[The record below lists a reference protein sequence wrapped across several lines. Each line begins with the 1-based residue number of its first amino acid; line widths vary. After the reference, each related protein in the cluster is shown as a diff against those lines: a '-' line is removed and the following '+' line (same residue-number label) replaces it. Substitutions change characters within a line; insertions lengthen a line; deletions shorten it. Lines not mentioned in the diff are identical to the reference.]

1 VKDFDFMLLLDVI
14 EHLYAPEQF
23 MHQLRDTVKLSP
35 NVKIV
40 VSTGNIGF
48 IVTRFMLLLGQF
60 NYGKRGILD
69 MTHTRLFTFGSLRA
83 LLEQGGFRIIETR
96 GISAP
101 FQLAMGNSRLARLL
115 LGLNQVLIRLSK
127 GLFSYQIFMVIKPYP
142 SLEYLLQ
149 SAEEQSAARGSS

>member
-1 VKDFDFMLLLDVI
+1 MLRSNSCD
-14 EHLYAPEQF
+14 
-23 MHQLRDTVKLSP
+23 QLRKAVRIIAEPEDR
-35 NVKIV
+35 
-40 VSTGNIGF
+40 GQHGQY
-48 IVTRFMLLLGQF
+48 RLLRHAIHAALGQF

-96 GISAP
+96 GIPAP

-127 GLFSYQIFMVIKPYP
+127 GLFSYQIFMVIEPYP

-149 SAEEQSAARGSS
+149 SAKEQSAVRGGS